1 MFVRPVKE
9 SDIDDLMQLSHIGV
23 KGMTTLPKS
32 SDDWYKRIKKSIDS
46 FAQLP
51 NPTEED
57 GCYMMVLE
65 KDGVA
70 IGTTAIYTQIGINR
84 PFYNYRI
91 SNYTHISPELNIRIT
106 GTMLHL
112 VNDYDGVCEVGTLLL
127 QPMKRGKGAGRLA
140 ANARYLLIAAFL
152 DAFPKTIMA
161 ELRGYRNPVTD
172 VSPFWEAVGK
182 HFFNLSFDLADEFSA
197 KDYRFIADLMPKVP
211 IYTKLLPQD
220 AQNSIGKVHND
231 AIPAEKMLYE
241 RGFRYRGL
249 IDIFDGGPCMDAY
262 LHHIDMIDN
271 SKKVKLKI
279 GTALKPAYGLVG
291 NLLGASPKDIKIFQ
305 GTTDGHSL
313 YISEEQLQSQLK
325 SLAIYEGLEVLMSYE
340 KN

>member
-1 MFVRPVKE
+1 MFIRPAKK
-9 SDIDDLMQLSHIGV
+9 SDIDDLMKLSHIGV

-32 SDDWYKRIKKSIDS
+32 SDDWQKRIEQSIDS

-51 NPTEED
+51 NPTEEAS
-57 GCYMMVLE
+57 CYLMVLE
-65 KDGVA
+65 KDGSV
-70 IGTTAIYTQIGINR
+70 IGTTAIYTQIGISR

-106 GTMLHL
+106 GKMLHL
-112 VNDYDGVCEVGTLLL
+112 VNDYDGVAEVGTLLL
-127 QPMKRGKGAGRLA
+127 QPMKRRIGAGRLA
-140 ANARYLLIAAFL
+140 ANARYMLMAAYNN
-152 DAFPKTIMA
+152 AFPDTIMA

-172 VSPFWEAVGK
+172 TSPFWEAVGK

-220 AQNSIGKVHND
+220 AQNSLGKVHND

-249 IDIFDGGPCMDAY
+249 IDIFDVAGR
-262 LHHIDMIDN
+262 
-271 SKKVKLKI
+271 SFV
-279 GTALKPAYGLVG
+279 
-291 NLLGASPKDIKIFQ
+291 Q
-305 GTTDGHSL
+305 
-313 YISEEQLQSQLK
+313 
-325 SLAIYEGLEVLMSYE
+325 
-340 KN
+340 